1 MKRPIKVVHG
11 AVGGLLAG
19 AVIATWFLIVDFL
32 SGNPVMTPTILGSA
46 VFGQPLAYPSLR
58 LVALYS
64 ALHFA
69 AFAALGAATASVM
82 SLIRAEPRLLLGLVF
97 GIGVLN
103 AFHYSALLIGGI
115 TLTLISSYHVLV
127 ANFLGGMAFMVY
139 LHRISRSELPLGIAA
154 LARYPLLS
162 QGVSVGI
169 LGAVAVAAWFFLLDT
184 LTGHPFQTPA
194 ALGSA
199 LLLGAQTTAEVRVN
213 FAVVAAYTLCH
224 LAAFAVAGVAFVWV
238 AERMQSAPSRWLLV
252 AMSFVLLEALFL
264 GTVGAVGDWVLHAI
278 GFWTVV
284 IGNLIAV
291 VVMGAAVWLTH
302 PELRRRFLEEPLKTA
317 L

>member
-32 SGNPVMTPTILGSA
+32 SGNPFMTPTILGSA

-69 AFAALGAATASVM
+69 AFAALGAATAAVM
-82 SLIRAEPRLLLGLVF
+82 KLIRAEPRLLLGLVF

-115 TLTLISSYHVLV
+115 TLTLISSYQVLI
-127 ANFLGGMAFMVY
+127 ANFLGGMAFMAY
-139 LHRISRSELPLGIAA
+139 LHRTSRSEIPLGLAA
-154 LARYPLLS
+154 LGRHPLLS
-162 QGVSVGI
+162 EGCGVGI
-169 LGAVAVAAWFFLLDT
+169 LGAASVAVWFLALDT
-184 LTGHPFQTPA
+184 VTRHPFQTPA

-199 LLLGAQTTAEVRVN
+199 LLLGAQTASEVRVN
-213 FAVVAAYTLCH
+213 FAVIAAYTLCH
-224 LAAFAVAGVAFVWV
+224 L
-238 AERMQSAPSRWLLV
+238 
-252 AMSFVLLEALFL
+252 
-264 GTVGAVGDWVLHAI
+264 
-278 GFWTVV
+278 
-284 IGNLIAV
+284 
-291 VVMGAAVWLTH
+291 
-302 PELRRRFLEEPLKTA
+302 
-317 L
+317 

>member
-1 MKRPIKVVHG
+1 M
-11 AVGGLLAG
+11 
-19 AVIATWFLIVDFL
+19 
-32 SGNPVMTPTILGSA
+32 
-46 VFGQPLAYPSLR
+46 
-58 LVALYS
+58 
-64 ALHFA
+64 
-69 AFAALGAATASVM
+69 
-82 SLIRAEPRLLLGLVF
+82 
-97 GIGVLN
+97 
-103 AFHYSALLIGGI
+103 
-115 TLTLISSYHVLV
+115 
-127 ANFLGGMAFMVY
+127 
-139 LHRISRSELPLGIAA
+139 
-154 LARYPLLS
+154 
-162 QGVSVGI
+162 
-169 LGAVAVAAWFFLLDT
+169 
-184 LTGHPFQTPA
+184 
-194 ALGSA
+194 
-199 LLLGAQTTAEVRVN
+199 N